1 MKMEHLFLPW
11 IIRHRI
17 LRSFAWRK
25 LYGKSHGKVD
35 SAGSIYCKQIT
46 VYVVDTTPADV
57 RTERTTRFIDEKYY
71 GSSYE
76 RGGLLDDSI
85 WKTDTAYVSAR
96 RTAFEIWKMM
106 HRLKPMINAD
116 SAGRSANMWMRTDSE
131 TTEKPEHYR
140 KCMIGILCQ
149 IV

>member
-1 MKMEHLFLPW
+1 MEHLFRFR

-17 LRSFAWRK
+17 FTQFLRGGSCTEN
-25 LYGKSHGKVD
+25 LTVVD

-46 VYVVDTTPADV
+46 VYVVDTTPADA

-76 RGGLLDDSI
+76 RGGFWMIRSG
-85 WKTDTAYVSAR
+85 R
-96 RTAFEIWKMM
+96 RILRTCLHFGRRLEIWKMM
-106 HRLKPMINAD
+106 HRLKPIRLTVRR
-116 SAGRSANMWMRTDSE
+116 AGRSANMWMRTDSE
-131 TTEKPEHYR
+131 TAERSEHYR